1 LFTQIKEQLKNV
13 MNGPVI
19 VVSAAQVTNLQ
30 GLLRTIISGCLQIE
44 LPDEEEDQQPSTA
57 KVLSR
62 QCHRL

>member
-1 LFTQIKEQLKNV
+1 LKNV
-13 MNGPVI
+13 IDGPVI

-44 LPDEEEDQQPSTA
+44 LPDEEEDQRPSTT

-62 QCHRL
+62 PCHRL